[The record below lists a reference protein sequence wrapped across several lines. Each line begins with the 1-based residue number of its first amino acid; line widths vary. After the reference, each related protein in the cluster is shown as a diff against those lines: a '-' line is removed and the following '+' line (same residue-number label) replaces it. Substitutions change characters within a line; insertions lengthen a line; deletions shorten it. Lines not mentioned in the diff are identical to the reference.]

1 MKRITM
7 YLACIAI
14 AFASCKKSSN
24 DDEPVKPTEIG
35 NTGVTTNIPIVPP
48 TDSNL
53 PKGSTTTNTDGSTTT
68 TVNTYNPDGTIKAE
82 IAVKVAKD
90 GTKTKVIKEYKYD
103 ANKNVTEISTYQAGL
118 TDETVQTPIEKVT
131 YGNYDSN
138 GQYLENSVTKYNAKG
153 EVESSVKNSFR
164 FNSEGKLTKTTK
176 TVTNEGKTNTYE
188 LTYSDNGNYVQVQ
201 ETTNGNNSFWQSVN
215 YDDYGNVTNIVY
227 DNSNS
232 LYGIQQV
239 EFSYTT
245 FPVGKVLVSD
255 ENPAGTGKYK
265 VATEKRTKGT
275 TKIEIVYE
283 YDNTGKLVSKTV
295 YTTEGNTTTS
305 EEIKYGY

>member
-14 AFASCKKSSN
+14 AFASCKKSS
-24 DDEPVKPTEIG
+24 DDESVKPAEIG

-48 TDSNL
+48 TDVNL

-153 EVESSVKNSFR
+153 EIESSVKNSFR

-295 YTTEGNTTTS
+295 FTTIDSTITK

>member
-1 MKRITM
+1 MKKITM

-14 AFASCKKSSN
+14 AFASCKKSS
-24 DDEPVKPTEIG
+24 DDESVKPAEIG

-48 TDSNL
+48 TDANL

-153 EVESSVKNSFR
+153 EIESSVKNSFR

-176 TVTNEGKTNTYE
+176 TVTNEGKANTYE

>member
-48 TDSNL
+48 TDANL

-153 EVESSVKNSFR
+153 EIESSVKNSFR

>member
-14 AFASCKKSSN
+14 VFASCKKSSN

-48 TDSNL
+48 TDANL

-68 TVNTYNPDGTIKAE
+68 TVNTYNTDGTIKAE

-153 EVESSVKNSFR
+153 EIESSVKNSFR

-176 TVTNEGKTNTYE
+176 TVTNEGKANTYE